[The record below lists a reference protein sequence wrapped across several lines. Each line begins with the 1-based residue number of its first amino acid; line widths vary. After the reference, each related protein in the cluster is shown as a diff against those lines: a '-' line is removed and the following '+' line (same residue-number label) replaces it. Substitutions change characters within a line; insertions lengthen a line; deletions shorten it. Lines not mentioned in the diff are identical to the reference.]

1 MFFLL
6 KICIRNVNVV
16 SLQVVGWI
24 PGNVVVFCM
33 SVVVFLIG
41 SISISMDSINRSMFF
56 SVLFLNGSIGSVL
69 GR

>member
-33 SVVVFLIG
+33 NILVFLIG
-41 SISISMDSINRSMFF
+41 SISTDMDSIHRSMFF
-56 SVLFLNGSIGSVL
+56 SVLFLNGSIGH
-69 GR
+69 